1 MASAPIIWPPSL
13 AEQQQQQLAFLWEQI
28 DPRDQA
34 QYLQELYR
42 FNPPYLHPQLPENAV
57 RGVEPIRLMNQFG
70 QVVNLVEESADPG
83 ETDTSNRDTSDMKL
97 ESDGN
102 EDSVTSIPMMSRDGR
117 LVYLIR

>member
-1 MASAPIIWPPSL
+1 
-13 AEQQQQQLAFLWEQI
+13 
-28 DPRDQA
+28 
-34 QYLQELYR
+34 
-42 FNPPYLHPQLPENAV
+42 
-57 RGVEPIRLMNQFG
+57 MNQFG

>member
-1 MASAPIIWPPSL
+1 
-13 AEQQQQQLAFLWEQI
+13 
-28 DPRDQA
+28 
-34 QYLQELYR
+34 
-42 FNPPYLHPQLPENAV
+42 
-57 RGVEPIRLMNQFG
+57 MNQFG

-102 EDSVTSIPMMSRDGR
+102 EDSVTSISMMSRDGR